1 MIGRENIMM
10 GKAMTGQKRIYDM
23 TDRELRTY
31 KRKLRRRREQRRR
44 IVSVLMAFCLIAMC
58 VISYRSLTSSA
69 SDNTEEVSLKYYTG
83 IMIESGDNLWEIA
96 DNYID
101 YARYKNKEAYIKEV
115 CSINRLADSSEIYAG
130 QRLIVPYYSVEYIK

>member
-69 SDNTEEVSLKYYTG
+69 SDNTEEVSLK
-83 IMIESGDNLWEIA
+83 
-96 DNYID
+96 
-101 YARYKNKEAYIKEV
+101 
-115 CSINRLADSSEIYAG
+115 
-130 QRLIVPYYSVEYIK
+130 